1 MNHAVDA
8 VAHRCRIDFA
18 IRDIHVAAARDRGDI
33 LDAERDVGAVCH
45 EAHLVRL
52 VHEVHEILR
61 GTAHARVIRKAC
73 LEVEV
78 LERLGT
84 HLRALRH
91 GGVRPAEYAPA
102 RLVHAVVERFL
113 SHLAVHEHLLIAH
126 VAIFHEVVGPA
137 NRDVGLHLLHFGKG
151 KFGLDLHLG
160 FACRKEHLATHA
172 ALGIAHEGVSAHLL
186 DSLDELGRNFVG
198 RVGGF
203 DKDIL
208 ARLEGKCVVN
218 QVFGKF
224 CNARISHFKFSI
236 LFRMRI

>member
-1 MNHAVDA
+1 MNHSVDA
-8 VAHRCRIDFA
+8 VAHGRGIDFA
-18 IRDIHVAAARDRGDI
+18 VRDVHVAAARNRGDI
-33 LDAERDVGAVCH
+33 LDAERYIGAVCH
-45 EAHLVRL
+45 EANLVGF

-61 GTAHARVIRKAC
+61 GTAHARVVREAC

-113 SHLAVHEHLLIAH
+113 SHLAIHEHFLVAH
-126 VAIFHEVVGPA
+126 VAVFHEVVGPA
-137 NRDVGLHLLHFGKG
+137 DGDVGLHFLHLGEG

-160 FACRKEHLATHA
+160 FTCRKEHLATHA

-198 RVGGF
+198 CVGGF
-203 DKDIL
+203 DKDVL
-208 ARLEGKCVVN
+208 ARLEGKCIVN

-224 CNARISHFKFSI
+224 RNTRISHFKFSN
-236 LFRMRI
+236 LFRE